1 MHGLHGQHDRD
12 LSAITACYNKIKP
25 PNASINGNEVDTH
38 DEYYHPILAN
48 ASRAPV
54 DRQRLN
60 RSAASSSIDIWNEVA
75 AAKANAAMLTEAIS
89 FTPLEDLDTNAL
101 IKVRFN
107 SHTHRFTQ
115 RTDGVLRL
123 QQEFYESCQRSQS
136 LFVDAVPWATT
147 RAEQSRQSAT
157 PVVPT
162 NQVQD
167 IQLAEDVDL
176 AQLHGGGGGTQEETT
191 IEEQMLAAVLD
202 ANADVIAAFK
212 MFDGSS

>member
-1 MHGLHGQHDRD
+1 
-12 LSAITACYNKIKP
+12 
-25 PNASINGNEVDTH
+25 
-38 DEYYHPILAN
+38 
-48 ASRAPV
+48 
-54 DRQRLN
+54 
-60 RSAASSSIDIWNEVA
+60 
-75 AAKANAAMLTEAIS
+75 MLTEAIS

-107 SHTHRFTQ
+107 SHSHRFAQ

-147 RAEQSRQSAT
+147 RAEQSRQSGA
-157 PVVPT
+157 PIVPT

-176 AQLHGGGGGTQEETT
+176 AQLHGGDTQEETT
-191 IEEQMLAAVLD
+191 IEEQMLSAVLD

-212 MFDGSS
+212 MFDGSSGRRRMCECISYRKSGDRRASKEEAARR